1 MFVLRTIRCKHSRIA
16 LKWSPRLM
24 IMIQLPVHKSRG
36 KGRNHRKFISSS
48 LNYYICSKSLKTYIS
63 WEEFGVTALKKNE
76 NCCLF
81 LCLDDTKLPRT
92 LYTRTGGVCVW
103 YQKHKKVYNMKQ
115 SLIVSYK
122 IFNLLFLK
130 ITTTN
135 DINIVLHDSILK
147 LFAIKF
153 WRIGFRKLFHAVY
166 CYSNMIGRILFHI
179 KIFEYFKL
187 SCN

>member
-1 MFVLRTIRCKHSRIA
+1 
-16 LKWSPRLM
+16 M

-115 SLIVSYK
+115 FQLCRILFNILFSFRLSKKTLLAILIVCIIIFQK
-122 IFNLLFLK
+122 IFAL
-130 ITTTN
+130 
-135 DINIVLHDSILK
+135 
-147 LFAIKF
+147 
-153 WRIGFRKLFHAVY
+153 KLFHAMY
-166 CYSNMIGRILFHI
+166 
-179 KIFEYFKL
+179 K
-187 SCN
+187 

>member
-1 MFVLRTIRCKHSRIA
+1 MFYDIRIILKLNLSSEYGSTKTNPMKNQILFVYIYMFVLRTIRCKHSRIT

-103 YQKHKKVYNMKQ
+103 YQKHKKYTIWN
-115 SLIVSYK
+115 
-122 IFNLLFLK
+122 NL
-130 ITTTN
+130 
-135 DINIVLHDSILK
+135 
-147 LFAIKF
+147 
-153 WRIGFRKLFHAVY
+153 
-166 CYSNMIGRILFHI
+166 
-179 KIFEYFKL
+179 
-187 SCN
+187 

>member
-1 MFVLRTIRCKHSRIA
+1 MTLVVVRCIMKNSHEKSNTLHVNSLFWYMFVLRTIRCKHSRIA

-103 YQKHKKVYNMKQ
+103 YQKHKKYTIWN
-115 SLIVSYK
+115 
-122 IFNLLFLK
+122 NL
-130 ITTTN
+130 
-135 DINIVLHDSILK
+135 
-147 LFAIKF
+147 
-153 WRIGFRKLFHAVY
+153 
-166 CYSNMIGRILFHI
+166 
-179 KIFEYFKL
+179 
-187 SCN
+187 